1 MKFTLTR
8 LNPFNFHIFRIYIY
22 HPFLFFYN
30 CLRYPKSSLS
40 LLIKNFSSNEYLVY
54 GFKIVSP
61 KKIDK
66 YYFANLN
73 AKFNSF
79 MLEKYEVS
87 EKNLIEKKLTQ
98 NDIVLELGGCIG
110 VISLVITKIINN
122 NGAHVVLEIDKNKFE
137 YLELNKQLNNA
148 NFKLFNGALSNK
160 KNLYYEESNSFW
172 GGKAVESNNS
182 KPVNCYNLIEL
193 GKKSNL
199 KFNTLVMDIEGGEVE
214 IINELDFSGFNKLL
228 FEIHFDRDKDQYR
241 NIEKKLNNSN
251 FIKKDGHGRVEYWER
266 RK

>member
-1 MKFTLTR
+1 MKFTVTR
-8 LNPFNFHIFRIYIY
+8 LNPFNYHIFRIYIY

-98 NDIVLELGGCIG
+98 NV
-110 VISLVITKIINN
+110 
-122 NGAHVVLEIDKNKFE
+122 
-137 YLELNKQLNNA
+137 
-148 NFKLFNGALSNK
+148 
-160 KNLYYEESNSFW
+160 
-172 GGKAVESNNS
+172 
-182 KPVNCYNLIEL
+182 
-193 GKKSNL
+193 
-199 KFNTLVMDIEGGEVE
+199 
-214 IINELDFSGFNKLL
+214 
-228 FEIHFDRDKDQYR
+228 
-241 NIEKKLNNSN
+241 
-251 FIKKDGHGRVEYWER
+251 
-266 RK
+266 